1 MAIWRG
7 RGWQPGQ
14 KWLLRP
20 AITMRRIGRSE
31 RDRLLGAKVLA
42 GGDDIQVERGMEINW

>member
-20 AITMRRIGRSE
+20 AITMRRIGRPQ
-31 RDRLLGAKVLA
+31 RRQGLPV
-42 GGDDIQVERGMEINW
+42 RW